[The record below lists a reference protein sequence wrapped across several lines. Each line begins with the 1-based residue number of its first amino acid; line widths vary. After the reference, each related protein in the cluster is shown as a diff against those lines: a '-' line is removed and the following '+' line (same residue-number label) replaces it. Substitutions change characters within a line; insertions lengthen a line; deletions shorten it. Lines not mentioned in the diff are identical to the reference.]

1 VAYCGIY
8 CLQHGKAGRYVQNIF
23 ETHKQ
28 KSEVQNILCMTWEVT
43 SGNIYYHFIS
53 IVIDV
58 LILVSM
64 FSVMIT

>member
-1 VAYCGIY
+1 MADCGIF

-23 ETHKQ
+23 ETHKG
-28 KSEVQNILCMTWEVT
+28 KSEVQNILCMIWEVT

-58 LILVSM
+58 LILVWM
-64 FSVMIT
+64 FSVMLM